1 MNNNV
6 MFSSGKDNWE
16 TPQDLFKSLND
27 EFHFT
32 LDPCCTK
39 ETAKC
44 RKFYTQEEDGLKQN
58 WGGEIVFVN
67 PPYSAKDQDKWVAKC
82 YKEAQKPNT
91 KVVALLPAR
100 TDTKRFHDYIWNH
113 ANIRFIKGRL
123 KFGNSKNSAPF
134 PSMIVIFKNQVKH
147 GN

>member
-58 WGGEIVFVN
+58 WGGE
-67 PPYSAKDQDKWVAKC
+67 K
-82 YKEAQKPNT
+82 
-91 KVVALLPAR
+91 
-100 TDTKRFHDYIWNH
+100 
-113 ANIRFIKGRL
+113 
-123 KFGNSKNSAPF
+123 
-134 PSMIVIFKNQVKH
+134 
-147 GN
+147 